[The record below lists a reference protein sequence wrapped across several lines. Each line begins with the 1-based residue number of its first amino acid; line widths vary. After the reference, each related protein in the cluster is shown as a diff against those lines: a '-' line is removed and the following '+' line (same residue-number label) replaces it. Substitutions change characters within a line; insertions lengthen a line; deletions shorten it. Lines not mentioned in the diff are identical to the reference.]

1 MNEEGYEGMPIE
13 DLEGS
18 FEKYEQPQ
26 TYLVLHEKD
35 DGNGRE
41 FFAISHPNGHHDMAR
56 AYTKEQ
62 IRAQLM
68 VTNDRLQEAYRRLVN
83 NEFDEII
90 HDEPQVVNEFSQP
103 EYVEAEIVDE

>member
-13 DLEGS
+13 DIENS

-35 DGNGRE
+35 DGNGKE
-41 FFAISHPNGHHDMAR
+41 FFVISHPAGHHDMAR

-62 IRAQLM
+62 VRAQLM
-68 VTNDRLQEAYRRLVN
+68 RTNDLLQEAYGRLVK

-90 HDEPQVVNEFSQP
+90 HEDMEVVNEFAQP